1 MRRYKPTNSK
11 ISVDEKGRVSFT
23 TEEISNAKYRGY
35 PTKYAAL
42 HGQLGLKTLAQ
53 AKKLTI

>member
-35 PTKYAAL
+35 PTK
-42 HGQLGLKTLAQ
+42 
-53 AKKLTI
+53 